1 MHVPKP
7 VAAGV
12 LLLTFIGSLASPEH
26 LLVLC
31 VGLTFAAGLLL
42 LWPATDSPLLLMPFI
57 LQWLQVSLKPIET
70 ALTGQ
75 PLQDFSEFG
84 EALLPGAWL
93 GIAGIAALGFGMFIG
108 RGRSRFDWGLS
119 LARDAAEV
127 WPQGMV
133 AQIALFLIV
142 AGHFL
147 AVVANYAGPARQVLL
162 AFADARHAGLFL
174 LAYWCLLQ
182 GRSLGLLAVVA
193 VVEIAVG
200 FTSYFADFRESVL
213 TLLFAAAT
221 ARSKLHFRGFLIM
234 GLAAL
239 LTFGLAVFWS
249 GIKHNY
255 RDFLN
260 QGTDTQTVDRSMGE
274 RLGYVGQ
281 AADQF
286 DKNQLQIGLRNL
298 ASRESYID
306 ILAATLEHVPTYVP
320 GENGHLLGNSLLNIV
335 QPRIFFPDKPATP
348 DDSLVSAKYTGIRFD
363 MAYNT
368 SISIGY
374 LGELYIDFGKIGAVI
389 GAFFLGLLAGW
400 MYKTMRGYSGIPLL
414 FTYALIN
421 ALMLQFALFECDLV
435 RLLGAVLTVFAACL
449 VLQRMVAPQVL
460 LALIA
465 RVPKVYAT

>member
-1 MHVPKP
+1 VHVAK
-7 VAAGV
+7 AAAFGV
-12 LLLTFIGSLASPEH
+12 LLLTFIGFLVSPEH

-31 VGLTFAAGLLL
+31 VGGTLAAALLL
-42 LWPATDSPLLLMPFI
+42 LWPETDSPLLFMPFA

-75 PLQDFSEFG
+75 PLQDFAEFT
-84 EALLPGAWL
+84 EVLLPGAWL
-93 GIAGIAALGFGMFIG
+93 GIAGIAALGAGMAIG

-133 AQIALFLIV
+133 AQIALFLII
-142 AGHFL
+142 AGHVL
-147 AVVANYAGPARQVLL
+147 AVVATMTGPARQILL

-174 LAYWCLLQ
+174 LAYWCILR
-182 GRSLGLLAVVA
+182 GRSLGLLAVVS

-200 FTSYFADFRESVL
+200 FTSFFADFRETVL
-213 TLLFAAAT
+213 ILLFAAAA

-234 GLAAL
+234 GLAAA

-260 QGTDTQTVDRSMGE
+260 QGTDTQTVDRSMSE
-274 RLGYVGQ
+274 RLGYVAD

-286 DKNQLQIGLRNL
+286 NSNQLQTGLRAL
-298 ASRESYID
+298 AERESYID

-320 GENGHLLGNSLLNIV
+320 HENGQLLGNSLLNIV
-335 QPRIFFPDKPATP
+335 KPRIFFPDKPETP
-348 DDSLVSAKYTGIRFD
+348 DDSIVSTRYTGIRFD
-363 MAYNT
+363 MAWNT

-374 LGELYIDFGKIGAVI
+374 LGELYIDYGKTGAVI
-389 GAFFLGLLAGW
+389 GAFCMGLLAGW
-400 MYKTMRGYSGIPLL
+400 MYKTMRAYGGIPLL
-414 FTYALIN
+414 FTYALIS
-421 ALMLQFALFECDLV
+421 ALMLQFAIFESDLV
-435 RLLGAVLTVFAACL
+435 RLLGAVLTVFFACL

-465 RVPKVYAT
+465 RVPKVYS